1 MPLEIFL
8 WIESHAAGIQALFVS
23 LSAVSALY
31 IYWSNCRS
39 QRRFALLT
47 VLVKKQDDGTI
58 SAVSK
63 RVRDLYNK
71 NGKSLKAF
79 VNNDDDNRRDILTLA
94 NHYELMA
101 IAVHKGAF
109 DEETYK
115 SMEYTTVIRNWNI
128 LKDFIE
134 ESRTQ
139 HGNQTWFQDFEKLAK
154 RWKDKPLKTV
164 R

>member
-1 MPLEIFL
+1 MFLQIFS
-8 WIESHAAGIQALFVS
+8 WIESHASGIQALFVS
-23 LSAVSALY
+23 LSAISALY
-31 IYWSNCRS
+31 IYWSNSRS

-47 VLVKKQDDGTI
+47 VLVKKQDDGVI
-58 SAVSK
+58 ADIGK
-63 RVRDLYNK
+63 RVRKLYSE
-71 NGKSLKAF
+71 NGNSLKTF
-79 VNNDDDNRRDILTLA
+79 VDRDDDDRKAILTLA